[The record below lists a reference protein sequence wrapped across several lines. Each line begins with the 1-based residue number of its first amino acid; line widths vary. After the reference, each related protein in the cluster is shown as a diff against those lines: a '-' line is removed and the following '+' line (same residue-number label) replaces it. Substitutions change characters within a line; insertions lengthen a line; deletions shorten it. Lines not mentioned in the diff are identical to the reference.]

1 MTGWI
6 EPPPPQRRGTGCV
19 GKGCL
24 VLCCLLLFLMIAG
37 AVGIYLGMRKHS
49 AIVHAAVWAKKTHLL
64 ADEPAPVPQFETT
77 QENIA
82 ATKQKWSNFRNATPN
97 DVAVETPPTAGVPRD
112 TRAGQV
118 ELTADDLN
126 NLIAANRHI
135 RGKAFVS
142 IEGNRLHVQTSVPV
156 GEYVGG
162 AGYYLNGDIVVESN
176 GARSLDS
183 SPLGGITVNGQS
195 VPSDALDWKYG
206 GRSLRDYL
214 SAYVSKN
221 DLGPIEIRDG
231 KVIINKRND

>member
-24 VLCCLLLFLMIAG
+24 ILCCLLLFLMVAG
-37 AVGIYLGMRKHS
+37 AVGIYLGMKKHS
-49 AIVHAAVWAKKTHLL
+49 AVVHAAVWARKTHLL

-82 ATKQKWSNFRNATPN
+82 VTKQKWSNFRNATPN
-97 DVAVETPPTAGVPRD
+97 DVAAENPATPDVPRD

-183 SPLGGITVNGQS
+183 SPLGGITINGQS

-214 SAYVSKN
+214 SAYTSKN

-231 KVIINKRND
+231 KVIINRRND

>member
-24 VLCCLLLFLMIAG
+24 ILCCLLLFLMIAG
-37 AVGIYLGMRKHS
+37 AVGIYLGMKKHS
-49 AIVHAAVWAKKTHLL
+49 AVVHAAVWARKTHLL

-82 ATKQKWSNFRNATPN
+82 VTKQKWSNFRSATPN
-97 DVAVETPPTAGVPRD
+97 DVTAENRATPDVPRD

-162 AGYYLNGDIVVESN
+162 AGYYLNGNIVVESN

-183 SPLGGITVNGQS
+183 SPLGGITINGQS

-214 SAYVSKN
+214 SAYTSKN

-231 KVIINKRND
+231 KVIINRRND

>member
-24 VLCCLLLFLMIAG
+24 ILCCLLLFLMIAG

-97 DVAVETPPTAGVPRD
+97 DVAVENPPTADVPRD

-126 NLIAANRHI
+126 NLIAANRPSFCSLAMVV
-135 RGKAFVS
+135 RGCASPMALSPTATPMRRVPKSNARMVPRTSAEDAAVATTRHACPTASDNLEKSMPSSFMAAGRRVS
-142 IEGNRLHVQTSVPV
+142 AGSAKSTS
-156 GEYVGG
+156 
-162 AGYYLNGDIVVESN
+162 
-176 GARSLDS
+176 
-183 SPLGGITVNGQS
+183 
-195 VPSDALDWKYG
+195 
-206 GRSLRDYL
+206 L
-214 SAYVSKN
+214 SAATVSHAFW
-221 DLGPIEIRDG
+221 PISCSS
-231 KVIINKRND
+231 

>member
-24 VLCCLLLFLMIAG
+24 ILCCLLLFLMVAG
-37 AVGIYLGMRKHS
+37 AVGIYLGMKKHS
-49 AIVHAAVWAKKTHLL
+49 AVVHAAVWARKTHLL

-82 ATKQKWSNFRNATPN
+82 VTKQKWSNFRNATPN
-97 DVAVETPPTAGVPRD
+97 DVAAENPATPDVPRD

-162 AGYYLNGDIVVESN
+162 AGYYLNGNIVVESN

-183 SPLGGITVNGQS
+183 SPLGGITINGQS

-214 SAYVSKN
+214 SAYTSKN

-231 KVIINKRND
+231 KVIINRRND

>member
-24 VLCCLLLFLMIAG
+24 ILCCLLLFLMVAG
-37 AVGIYLGMRKHS
+37 AVGIYLGMKKHS
-49 AIVHAAVWAKKTHLL
+49 AVVHAAVWARKTHLL

-82 ATKQKWSNFRNATPN
+82 VTKQKWSNFRSATPN
-97 DVAVETPPTAGVPRD
+97 DVAAENPATPDVPRD

-183 SPLGGITVNGQS
+183 SPLGGITINGQS

-214 SAYVSKN
+214 SAYTSKN

-231 KVIINKRND
+231 KVIINRRND